1 MNKPRAPESIRVHLR
16 EALTKIVKGPSCES
30 LIGPDSDDPQFV
42 KGFRERGQ
50 REANWRST
58 WVETELRQVLAWMD
72 GAETAH
78 DIETYRNGLDY
89 GKEPKR

>member
-1 MNKPRAPESIRVHLR
+1 VSKPRAPESVRAHLR
-16 EALTKIVKGPSCES
+16 EALAMIVKGPDCGPFAGES
-30 LIGPDSDDPQFV
+30 
-42 KGFRERGQ
+42 KEYRAGFIARGR

-89 GKEPKR
+89 GKEPES